1 MLSHI
6 FKISD
11 YLSVY
16 CYDVLEQSVSF
27 VFLDMACY
35 VLLFICLFFT
45 VLKSSILIL
54 CIGGCRKIQTGTSG
68 CCHYEEELIV
78 ERRADTER
86 QVWFRIEMELLIF
99 SFDDY
104 QKSITDF
111 YYYTFFLIAW
121 LMKIC
126 WDFVSNLI
134 FFYDGLDDI
143 FEFLLYK
150 LIIY

>member
-111 YYYTFFLIAW
+111 YYYTFFKLLDW
-121 LMKIC
+121 WK
-126 WDFVSNLI
+126 FVEILFRTWYFFMMGWMI
-134 FFYDGLDDI
+134 FLSSCFI
-143 FEFLLYK
+143 S
-150 LIIY
+150 